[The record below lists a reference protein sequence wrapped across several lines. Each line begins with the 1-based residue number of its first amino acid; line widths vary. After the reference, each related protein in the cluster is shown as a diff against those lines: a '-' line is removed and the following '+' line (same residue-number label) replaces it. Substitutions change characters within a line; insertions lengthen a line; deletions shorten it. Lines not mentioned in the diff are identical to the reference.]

1 MVEPRNENRN
11 ANPGC
16 VDVRGSR
23 RELESGGR
31 ESSQGGHSGE
41 VSHGILP
48 DVRVYGCDGP
58 VGGDGWDTRRVAGA
72 IVAGDF
78 RTDHELARTRL
89 VGGRMRGNSG
99 V

>member
-1 MVEPRNENRN
+1 MVELRNEYRC
-11 ANPGC
+11 ANLYC
-16 VDVRGSR
+16 ADVRGSR

-41 VSHGILP
+41 ISHGILSN
-48 DVRVYGCDGP
+48 VRVYGCDGP

-78 RTDHELARTRL
+78 RSDHELARTRL
-89 VGGRMRGNSG
+89 VGGRMRGNAG